1 MSSNNFKGRR
11 EAPFDIAGPFPSESM
26 RPTLRLALLSLSVA
40 GCALFPVSTT
50 PVPKGANATLARSI
64 DSMIGARDFRSA
76 NWGILIVD
84 PEKGDT
90 LYSHNSEKLF
100 IPASNQKFVV
110 SSVMLERLGPDYRF
124 KTFVVAQGRVT
135 DGTLDGNLAVIG
147 RGDPT
152 ASNHMKGDAMLP
164 LRAMTDSLW
173 QRGIRRVT
181 GDVVAFGDAMPG
193 PVAGAGWPWE
203 ALDGNSYA
211 GVDELLFNEGLTTIR
226 VRPGPGIGS
235 PAIVETGP
243 AKTFPL
249 VHVTA
254 LTVAADTTA
263 AASTGRGGRGGGRGR
278 GAAGTRLT
286 VHNDTGSA
294 TVTVRGQIAMGDS
307 ATLTIA
313 QHDPDAAYIAA
324 FTEALRDRGIVVEH
338 NKLEAYAWRTD
349 TLLTVQSVPLREIL
363 PAIMKPSQNQIAEI
377 FLRTIGL
384 EGTGVGTADS
394 GRRVIER
401 QFADWK
407 IAPDGFVVRDGSG
420 LSRSDFISPETVI
433 AILDHMRR
441 SPNFQV
447 FYDALPIAGVDGT
460 ISTRMRNTPAQGNLH
475 AKTGTLQMV
484 RSLSGYVT
492 TADKRLLEFSVLCNN
507 WTTPQ
512 ADVDRVADAIGAMLA
527 AMMLR

>member
-1 MSSNNFKGRR
+1 LVLFS
-11 EAPFDIAGPFPSESM
+11 A
-26 RPTLRLALLSLSVA
+26 SVV
-40 GCALFPVSTT
+40 GCAVFRPSTT
-50 PVPKGANATLARSI
+50 ASPKGANASLARSI

-84 PEKGDT
+84 PERGDT
-90 LYSHNSEKLF
+90 LYSHNAAKLL
-100 IPASNQKFVV
+100 IPASNQKLVV
-110 SSVMLERLGPDYRF
+110 SSVMLERLGPDYRY
-124 KTFVVAQGRVT
+124 KTYLVAQGRVAE
-135 DGTLDGNLAVIG
+135 GTLDGNLAVIG

-152 ASNHMKGDAMLP
+152 ASSHMKGDAMLP
-164 LRAMTDSLW
+164 LRAMADSLW

-181 GDVVAFGDAMPG
+181 GDVVASGDAMPG
-193 PVAGAGWPWE
+193 PVAGSGWPWD

-226 VRPGPGIGS
+226 VRSGANVGS
-235 PAIVETGP
+235 PAVVETGP
-243 AKTFPL
+243 AKTFPI
-249 VHVTA
+249 VHVA
-254 LTVAADTTA
+254 AMTVAADTTA
-263 AASTGRGGRGGGRGR
+263 SSVAGRGGRGGGRGR
-278 GAAGTRLT
+278 GGAGTRLT

-294 TVTVRGQIAMGDS
+294 TVTVRGQVALGDS
-307 ATLTIA
+307 ATLTVA
-313 QHDPDAAYIAA
+313 QHDPDAAYVAA
-324 FTEALRDRGIVVEH
+324 LTEALRDRGIVVEH

-349 TLLTVQSVPLREIL
+349 TLLTVQSAPLREIL
-363 PAIMKPSQNQIAEI
+363 PAVMKPSQNQIAEI

-420 LSRSDFISPETVI
+420 LSRSDLISPETII
-433 AILDHMRR
+433 AILEHMRG

-460 ISTRMRNTPAQGNLH
+460 IGTRMRNTPAQDNLR

-492 TADKRLLEFSVLCNN
+492 TADKRLLEFSILCNN

-512 ADVDRVADAIGAMLA
+512 ADVDRVGDAVGAMLA
-527 AMMLR
+527 ALTR